1 MGGVL
6 RELLDIIFS
15 IGGGSFEEQETKTLP
30 AGGYSHLDLRNSNGN
45 IEVEGTEGEDVII
58 VATKKVRARSE
69 EEGRR
74 RLGQLKVVVSEERPE
89 LRVYTDVS
97 ELRPKGN
104 WNVNYEVRI
113 PKHMSLSAHTSNG
126 NIKVS
131 DLQGPVQVQT
141 SNGNVEVRRLG
152 GSVKARTSNGNIRLY
167 EVREGIEAKTSN
179 GNVYGE
185 LLTFGKEE
193 RTVLHSSNGNIELR
207 VPEDT
212 SAKVVAGTKNGI
224 VRCELPISASLQR
237 RNRLEGTIGLG
248 EGEIELRTTNGN
260 IKISA
265 IGARQGRPK

>member
-1 MGGVL
+1 LGGILKEV
-6 RELLDIIFS
+6 LDIIFS

-104 WNVNYEVRI
+104 WSVNYEVRI
-113 PKHMSLSAHTSNG
+113 PKHMSLSVHTSNG
-126 NIKVS
+126 NIKIS

-141 SNGNVEVRRLG
+141 SNGNVEVRRLAG
-152 GSVKARTSNGNIRLY
+152 PVVAKSSNGNIGLY
-167 EVREGIEAKTSN
+167 EVREGIEARTSN

-185 LLTFGKEE
+185 LLTFGKEK

-260 IKISA
+260 IKIMSL
-265 IGARQGRPK
+265 GAR